1 MSGVGQAA
9 FILLPGP
16 AHEQS
21 FLVAVGPVPV
31 FISRVTARVAG
42 ATLSYRQVVFV
53 SITWAFFLACL
64 WVRQDWSEVPMVME
78 AHVAVD
84 RSPSSLLSPRGLSPT
99 YPFL

>member
-42 ATLSYRQVVFV
+42 APPHVYSHTDKLCSYR
-53 SITWAFFLACL
+53 S
-64 WVRQDWSEVPMVME
+64 
-78 AHVAVD
+78 H
-84 RSPSSLLSPRGLSPT
+84 GLSSW
-99 YPFL
+99 LVCG